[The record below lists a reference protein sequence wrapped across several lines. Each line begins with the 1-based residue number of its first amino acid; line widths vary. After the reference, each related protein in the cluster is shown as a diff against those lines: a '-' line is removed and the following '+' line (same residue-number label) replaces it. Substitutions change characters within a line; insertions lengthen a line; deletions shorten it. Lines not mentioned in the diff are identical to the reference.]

1 MRARASRR
9 RRRGQ
14 EHGNRD
20 RWLITYADLITLLLI
35 FFVMMF
41 AISRLDT
48 TKYDDV
54 TQALQ
59 NTFRTGGSIV
69 EMGSGLTGTADVNTT
84 RNPPP
89 DTENEGAITGSEDTD
104 TLSPREL
111 AFRKQEQELQNLMG
125 VIQKYVEDNN
135 LQNQIF
141 VADEP
146 RGISIT
152 LSDRFLFDPG
162 RAALKSG
169 SAPTLSKLA
178 SLFRNLDTP
187 VSIEGHTDNVPVG
200 SGSVYRDNW
209 DLSGARALSVL
220 RFFIEREQLNPTHF
234 QYAGYA
240 DTRPAGDNSTAAG
253 RQKNRRVEITVL
265 RQLQQ

>member
-9 RRRGQ
+9 RRSQ
-14 EHGNRD
+14 EHGSRD

-41 AISRLDT
+41 AMSRLDT
-48 TKYDDV
+48 AKYDDV
-54 TQALQ
+54 THALQ
-59 NTFRTGGSIV
+59 NTFRSGDSIL
-69 EMGSGLTGTADVNTT
+69 EMGSGLTGKTDVNTT
-84 RNPPP
+84 RNPSS
-89 DTENEGAITGSEDTD
+89 DTTNKGAEGTD
-104 TLSPREL
+104 TLSQREL

-152 LSDRFLFDPG
+152 LSDRFLFDSG
-162 RAALKSG
+162 HAALKPG
-169 SAPTLSKLA
+169 SAPTLAKLA

-187 VSIEGHTDNVPVG
+187 VSIEGHTDNTPVG
-200 SGSVYRDNW
+200 SGSTYRDNW

-220 RFFIEREQLNPTHF
+220 RFFIEREQLDPTHF

-240 DTRPAGDNSTAAG
+240 DTRPVGDNSTATG

>member
-1 MRARASRR
+1 MRARVSR

-14 EHGNRD
+14 EPGNRD

-41 AISRLDT
+41 AMSRLDT

-59 NTFRTGGSIV
+59 NSFRSGDSIL

-84 RNPPP
+84 RNPPSNP
-89 DTENEGAITGSEDTD
+89 EDERTNTGSEGADV
-104 TLSPREL
+104 LSQREL
-111 AFRKQEQELQNLMG
+111 AFRQQEQELQELMG
-125 VIQKYVEDNN
+125 VIQRYVSDNN

-169 SAPTLSKLA
+169 SAPTLAKLA
-178 SLFRNLDTP
+178 SLFRDLNTP
-187 VSIEGHTDNVPVG
+187 ISIEGHTDNVPVG
-200 SGSVYRDNW
+200 NGSVYRDNW

-220 RFFIEREQLNPTHF
+220 RFFIDREHLDPTHF

-240 DTRPAGDNSTAAG
+240 DTRPAGDNSTEAG

>member
-9 RRRGQ
+9 RRSQ
-14 EHGNRD
+14 EHGSRD

-35 FFVMMF
+35 FFVMLF
-41 AISRLDT
+41 AISQLDT

-59 NTFRTGGSIV
+59 NTFHSGDSIL
-69 EMGSGLTGTADVNTT
+69 EMGSGLTGKADVNTT
-84 RNPPP
+84 RNPPT
-89 DTENEGAITGSEDTD
+89 DTENKGAGGTDD
-104 TLSPREL
+104 TLSQREL

-125 VIQKYVEDNN
+125 VIQKYVEDNH

-152 LSDRFLFDPG
+152 LSDRFLFDSG

-169 SAPTLSKLA
+169 SAPTLAKLA

-187 VSIEGHTDNVPVG
+187 VSIEGHTDNTPVG
-200 SGSVYRDNW
+200 SSSVYRDNW

-220 RFFIEREQLNPTHF
+220 RFFIEREQLDPAHF

-240 DTRPAGDNSTAAG
+240 DTRPVENNSTAAG